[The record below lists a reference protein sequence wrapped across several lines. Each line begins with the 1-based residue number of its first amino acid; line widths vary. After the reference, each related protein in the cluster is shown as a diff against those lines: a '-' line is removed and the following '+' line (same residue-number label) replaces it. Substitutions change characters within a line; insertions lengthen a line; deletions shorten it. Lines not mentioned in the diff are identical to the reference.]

1 MILLA
6 LSVNEKSVIVFMHAR
21 VHGANTI
28 LYCYT

>member
-6 LSVNEKSVIVFMHAR
+6 VPVNGKSVIVFMHAR

-28 LYCYT
+28 FYCYT